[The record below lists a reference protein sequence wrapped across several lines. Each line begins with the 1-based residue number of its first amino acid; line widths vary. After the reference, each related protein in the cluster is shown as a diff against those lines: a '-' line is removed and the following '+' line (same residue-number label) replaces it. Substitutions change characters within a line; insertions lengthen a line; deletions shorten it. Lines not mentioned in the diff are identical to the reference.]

1 MAQPVIR
8 FETVSKLYGG
18 QPVLHRLEL
27 EVQQGEFLTLIGRSG
42 CGKTTALKLINGLI
56 APDEGR
62 VLVRG
67 QDVAAA
73 DQIALRR
80 QIGYA
85 IQGVGLFPHM
95 TVEKNV
101 AYVPSLGG
109 LWQKGET
116 PARVEELLGQVGLDP
131 ALAKRYPRE
140 LSGGQRQRVGIARAL
155 AAGPEL
161 LLMDEPFGAVDEI
174 TRGQLQDELLRIH
187 RQRGITVVFVTH
199 DIAEAVKLGT
209 RMLVMDAGR
218 VQQCAEPAEILR
230 APATPFVEQLVRKE
244 RQLYL
249 LRRAEAGKLA

>member
-1 MAQPVIR
+1 MADPVIR
-8 FETVSKLYGG
+8 FEKVSKIYGG

-27 EVQQGEFLTLIGRSG
+27 EVERGEFLTLIGRSG

-62 VLVRG
+62 VLVKGR
-67 QDVAAA
+67 DVAAA

-95 TVEKNV
+95 TVGGNV
-101 AYVPSLGG
+101 AYVPSLSG
-109 LWQKGET
+109 LWKKSEAG
-116 PARVEELLGQVGLDP
+116 ARVAELLGQVGLDP
-131 ALAKRYPRE
+131 ALANRYPRE

-155 AAGPEL
+155 ASGPDI

-218 VQQCAEPAEILR
+218 VEQCAAPAEILR

-249 LRRAEAGKLA
+249 LRQGERAALN

>member
-42 CGKTTALKLINGLI
+42 CGKTTALQLINGLI

-95 TVEKNV
+95 TVEKTWPTCPRW
-101 AYVPSLGG
+101 AACGR
-109 LWQKGET
+109 KGN

-161 LLMDEPFGAVDEI
+161 FTD
-174 TRGQLQDELLRIH
+174 
-187 RQRGITVVFVTH
+187 
-199 DIAEAVKLGT
+199 
-209 RMLVMDAGR
+209 GR
-218 VQQCAEPAEILR
+218 A
-230 APATPFVEQLVRKE
+230 
-244 RQLYL
+244 
-249 LRRAEAGKLA
+249 LRRGGRDHPGPASG

>member
-116 PARVEELLGQVGLDP
+116 PAREEEQLGQVGLDP

-249 LRRAEAGKLA
+249 LRQAEAGKLA